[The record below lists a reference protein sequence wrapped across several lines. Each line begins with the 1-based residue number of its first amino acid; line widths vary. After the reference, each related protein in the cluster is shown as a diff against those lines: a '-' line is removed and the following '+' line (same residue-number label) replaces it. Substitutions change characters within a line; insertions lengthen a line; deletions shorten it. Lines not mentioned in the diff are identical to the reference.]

1 MKNKLL
7 IFFAVLLLASCN
19 SANKKTG
26 ISLKREKI
34 SSTPVREYS
43 EKIPDKLN
51 EWSFKVQLFE
61 TDSTFTYLLKTNYK
75 AIEYE
80 QKIRYP
86 NLGYLPRP
94 ELKKG
99 FYDKT
104 VLVGFLDE
112 AGKFMDYKMV
122 YVVDEELGVR
132 GVKRY
137 TVTAED

>member
-1 MKNKLL
+1 MIALL
-7 IFFAVLLLASCN
+7 IAACKN
-19 SANKKTG
+19 PGNKNA
-26 ISLKREKI
+26 IALKRE
-34 SSTPVREYS
+34 TVNNNPVKEYS

-51 EWSFKVQLFE
+51 DWSFKVQLFE

-75 AIEYE
+75 AIEFEKEIY
-80 QKIRYP
+80 YP
-86 NLGYLPRP
+86 NLGYLPKP

-104 VLVGFLDE
+104 VMVGFLDE

-122 YVVDEELGVR
+122 YVLDEEVGIR

-137 TVTAED
+137 TVIDKD